1 MTDSHV
7 VDFEATLWKR
17 DLTKEGL
24 ATVMAGEAEIPEEP
38 LNVLK
43 SLAENKNNEVWL
55 LSGLQV
61 KGVLDR
67 VAEKIPK
74 LGIV

>member
-1 MTDSHV
+1 MMT
-7 VDFEATLWKR
+7 
-17 DLTKEGL
+17 
-24 ATVMAGEAEIPEEP
+24 GEAEIPEEP

-43 SLAENKNNEVWL
+43 ALAENKNNEVWL

>member
-1 MTDSHV
+1 
-7 VDFEATLWKR
+7 
-17 DLTKEGL
+17 
-24 ATVMAGEAEIPEEP
+24 MAGEAEIPEEP

>member
-1 MTDSHV
+1 MRFT
-7 VDFEATLWKR
+7 VDFEGTLWKR

-24 ATVMAGEAEIPEEP
+24 TKITRGDFEFPEEA
-38 LNVLK
+38 LDTLK
-43 SLAENKNNEVWL
+43 RLTEYKSNEVWL

-61 KGVLDR
+61 KGILDR